1 MLACGAFSEVRAQAF
16 HWPHANAS
24 HKVCRWYASAR
35 KMAIECSHKLRCPM
49 SSFPTVGLHARSVQR
64 ALKEH
69 APFLW
74 KQLLSVQD
82 LGRLKKMRN
91 TYHVLAS
98 PSLILFLKC
107 SLQPVACSM
116 LVKKTFSPD
125 YRLTTV
131 LKFCAGHLCALYLFF
146 AHRWPI
152 STRKGGCD

>member
-24 HKVCRWYASAR
+24 HKVCRWYASVR

-116 LVKKTFSPD
+116 LVKKNIFTWLQAH
-125 YRLTTV
+125 YG
-131 LKFCAGHLCALYLFF
+131 LKILCGSLVCPVPVFCPQM
-146 AHRWPI
+146 AHI
-152 STRKGGCD
+152 HT